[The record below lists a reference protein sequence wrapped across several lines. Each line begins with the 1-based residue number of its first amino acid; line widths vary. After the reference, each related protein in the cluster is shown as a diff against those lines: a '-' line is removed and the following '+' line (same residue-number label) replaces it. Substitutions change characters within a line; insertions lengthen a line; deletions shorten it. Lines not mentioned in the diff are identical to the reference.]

1 MYDIRDV
8 IKKLVELDS
17 AQGIEKVAVRQENI
31 TKVLNIRSVYS
42 ENGIA
47 IIETGGWEDAPENP
61 SEKISQEI
69 PVEKDSME
77 SEISDS
83 KEDKSEEV
91 EPERKRGRRKKEAES
106 EEA

>member
-1 MYDIRDV
+1 MCDIRDV

-17 AQGIEKVAVRQENI
+17 AQGIEKVVVRQGDI
-31 TKVLNIRSVYS
+31 TKCLNIRSVYS

-61 SEKISQEI
+61 SEE
-69 PVEKDSME
+69 
-77 SEISDS
+77 DS
-83 KEDKSEEV
+83 KETEISSSSETESEKEEA

>member
-1 MYDIRDV
+1 MCDIRDV

-17 AQGIEKVAVRQENI
+17 AQGIEKVVVRQGGI
-31 TKVLNIRSVYS
+31 TKCLNIRSVYS

-47 IIETGGWEDAPENP
+47 IIETGGWKDAPENP
-61 SEKISQEI
+61 SEEI
-69 PVEKDSME
+69 PDVKEDSKE
-77 SEISDS
+77 SEISS
-83 KEDKSEEV
+83 SEETESEKEV